1 MFFRSDKMNII
12 FFSTSMSM
20 IDEWKDRHSVEKSAT
35 CHDVESLMLELQKD
49 NKSILIADYDTV
61 AHEVNSLISSG
72 SMPSNLIVLEK
83 EPAIATG
90 KILIL
95 RGVKAYGNARML
107 THHYTQML
115 DTVTEGNIW
124 TYPELTAQLAK
135 INKNNSLDNNSLAL
149 LENRLSSKE
158 LEVAYLILDG
168 LTNDAIASKLDITT
182 RTVKAHVS
190 SIFSKLHVNDR
201 LSLVLL
207 LK

>member
-1 MFFRSDKMNII
+1 MSII
-12 FFSTSMSM
+12 FFSTDMNM
-20 IDEWKDRHSVEKSAT
+20 IDEWKERHGIEKYAT
-35 CHDVESLMLELQKD
+35 CHDLESLTIELQEDK
-49 NKSILIADYDTV
+49 NTILIADYDSV

-72 SMPSNLIVLEK
+72 SIPNNLIVLEK

-90 KILIL
+90 KILIF
-95 RGVKAYGNARML
+95 RGAKAYANSRML
-107 THHYTQML
+107 THHYTQMIE
-115 DTVTEGNIW
+115 TVKNGNIW

-135 INKNNSLDNNSLAL
+135 INKNNSLSTDSLAL

-158 LEVAYLILDG
+158 LEVVYLILDG
-168 LTNDAIASKLDITT
+168 LTNDAIASALDITT
-182 RTVKAHVS
+182 RTVKAHIS